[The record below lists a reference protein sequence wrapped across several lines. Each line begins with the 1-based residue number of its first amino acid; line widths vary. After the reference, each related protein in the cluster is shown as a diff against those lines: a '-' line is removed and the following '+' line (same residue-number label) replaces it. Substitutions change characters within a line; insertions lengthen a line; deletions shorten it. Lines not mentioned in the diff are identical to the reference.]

1 MEYLIGSLATLS
13 TLGVFVFFLNRIKTK
28 ALKIRYSQSQI
39 HKAISPFL
47 PTNNEMSSQ
56 KMTQSRIQNLKTNI
70 KVIIIDN
77 SAYWIKDNTFY
88 TAYLSTDG
96 TVDKDTTRIVDTM
109 TMDSVE
115 LERMLFIMDK
125 LREGLNND
133 SGSTGQ

>member
-1 MEYLIGSLATLS
+1 
-13 TLGVFVFFLNRIKTK
+13 
-28 ALKIRYSQSQI
+28 
-39 HKAISPFL
+39 
-47 PTNNEMSSQ
+47 
-56 KMTQSRIQNLKTNI
+56 MTQSRIQNLKTNI

-88 TAYLSTDG
+88 TAYLSVDG
-96 TVDKDTTRIVDTM
+96 TVDKNTTRTVDTM